1 MFQTY
6 SRVNTSA
13 ATLTKNRTEGSV
25 TPNSGMCVTCV
36 DGCIGMCEI
45 GKSAYRGHEVIY
57 PQPFGVI
64 TTASEKVYPVD
75 YSHFNIM
82 GTAVGAK
89 GIEAD
94 SDKAIFPNV
103 NLEVHFGQDKG
114 IKFRYPWIIPGIGST
129 NIAKNNWEGL
139 AIGSALAGTGL
150 TIGENVAG
158 MDPECVIKN
167 GRVIDTVDLKRRV
180 KLYQDH
186 MRDGY
191 GAIIVQANV
200 EDTRLGVQEYAIS
213 ELGAE
218 VVEMKW
224 GQGAK
229 NIGGEVKIRDLKK
242 AQMLYDRGYV
252 VLPDPT
258 DPNVIKAFEKGSFK
272 EFERHSRVGMVEEEG
287 FANRVDELRAA
298 GAKYVFLKTGAYRP
312 ADLARAVKFSSKY
325 KIDLLTVDGAGGGTG
340 MSPWRMMNEWGMP
353 PVELHS
359 LLYEYTKQL
368 SDRGDYVPAIAV
380 AGGFTFEDQIYKG
393 LAMGAPFVKLIGM
406 ARSPIAAAMVG
417 KTIGRTI
424 NEHQVPVYVERF
436 GATKDEI
443 FVTAPELRKE
453 LGNDEFEK
461 LPTGAIGLYTYYE
474 RLAQGL
480 RQLMCGAR
488 KFDLEKITRDDLA
501 ALTREA
507 SDISGITYLKDV
519 DKEEAA
525 AILNGKVQAKGGTK
539 KTKKAQ
545 AKQGKQKTKVG

>member
-1 MFQTY
+1 MSMTL
-6 SRVNTSA
+6 SRPNSSA

-25 TPNSGMCVTCV
+25 TPTSGMCVTCV

-64 TTASEKVYPVD
+64 TTAAEKVYPVD

-82 GTAVGAK
+82 GTAVGAH

-103 NLEVHFGQDKG
+103 SLEVHFGHDNG
-114 IKFRYPWIIPGIGST
+114 IKFRRPWIIPGIGST

-158 MDPECVIKN
+158 MDPEAVFEN
-167 GRVIDTVDLKRRV
+167 GRVVDTVDLKRRV

-186 MRDGY
+186 QQDGY

-200 EDTRLGVQEYAIS
+200 EDTRLGVQEYAIR
-213 ELGAE
+213 ELGVE
-218 VVEMKW
+218 IVEMKW

-229 NIGGEVKIRDLKK
+229 NIGGEVKVRDLEK
-242 AQMLYDRGYV
+242 AQLLHERGYV

-258 DPNVIKAFEKGSFK
+258 DPGVIEAHQRGSFS
-272 EFERHSRVGMVEEEG
+272 EFERHSRVGMVEEEA
-287 FANRVDELRAA
+287 FARRVEELRQA

-325 KIDLLTVDGAGGGTG
+325 NIDLLTVDAAGGGTG
-340 MSPWRMMNEWGMP
+340 MSPWRMMNEWGIP
-353 PVELHS
+353 PIEIHS
-359 LLYEYTKQL
+359 LLYQYA
-368 SDRGDYVPAIAV
+368 DRLAKKGEHVPAIAV
-380 AGGFTFEDQIYKG
+380 AGGFILEDQIFKG
-393 LAMGAPFVKLIGM
+393 LALGAPYVKLVGM

-424 NEHQVPVYVERF
+424 EERQVPVYVERF
-436 GATKDEI
+436 GQTKDEI
-443 FVTAPELRKE
+443 FVTAPDLRRM
-453 LGNDEFEK
+453 LGDEAFEE

-474 RLAQGL
+474 RLSQGL
-480 RQLMCGAR
+480 RQLMCGSR
-488 KFDLEKITRDDLA
+488 KFEVGRISRDDIA
-501 ALTREA
+501 ALTRDAAE
-507 SDISGITYLKDV
+507 ISGISYVQDV
-519 DKEEAA
+519 DRTEVD
-525 AILNGKVQAKGGTK
+525 AILGA
-539 KTKKAQ
+539 
-545 AKQGKQKTKVG
+545 

>member
-1 MFQTY
+1 MAITF
-6 SRVNTSA
+6 SRINSSA

-64 TTASEKVYPVD
+64 TTAAEKVYPVD

-82 GTAVGAK
+82 GTAVGAH

-94 SDKAIFPNV
+94 SDKAIFPAV
-103 NLEVHFGQDKG
+103 NLEVHFGHDKG

-129 NIAKNNWEGL
+129 DIAKNNWEGL

-158 MDPECVIKN
+158 MDMESVIRD
-167 GRVIDTVDLKRRV
+167 GRIVDTVDLKRRI

-186 MRDGY
+186 QRDGY

-200 EDTRLGVQEYAIS
+200 EDTRLGVQEYVIN
-213 ELGAE
+213 ELG
-218 VVEMKW
+218 VQIVELKW

-229 NIGGEVKIRDLKK
+229 NIGGEVKIKNLKK
-242 AQMLYDRGYV
+242 AQTLYERGYV
-252 VLPDPT
+252 VLPNPT
-258 DPNVIKAFEKGSFK
+258 DPDVIRAFERGAFK
-272 EFERHSRVGMVEEEG
+272 EFERHSRVGMVSEES
-287 FANRVDELRAA
+287 FASRVEELRKA

-312 ADLARAVKFSSKY
+312 ADLARAIRFSSKY
-325 KIDLLTVDGAGGGTG
+325 NIDLLTVDGAGGGTG
-340 MSPWRMMNEWGMP
+340 MSPWRMMNEWGVP

-359 LLYEYTKQL
+359 LLYQYTKNL
-368 SDRGDYVPAIAV
+368 ADRGEYVPALAL
-380 AGGFTFEDQIYKG
+380 AGGFTFEDQIFKG
-393 LAMGAPFVKLIGM
+393 LALGAPFVKLIGM

-424 NEHQVPVYVERF
+424 DENQVPVYIERF
-436 GATKDEI
+436 GNTKDEI
-443 FVTAPELRKE
+443 FVTSADLRKE
-453 LGNDEFEK
+453 LGDSEFES

-480 RQLMCGAR
+480 RQLMCGSR
-488 KFDLEKITRDDLA
+488 KFGMEHISRDDIA
-501 ALTREA
+501 CLTREA
-507 SDISGITYLKDV
+507 AEVSGIPHVMDF
-519 DKEEAA
+519 DKQEVEG
-525 AILNGKVQAKGGTK
+525 ILYN
-539 KTKKAQ
+539 
-545 AKQGKQKTKVG
+545 